1 VALVL
6 GLPAKWMGVG
16 GWGMWMWFS
25 VLVVWAVVL
34 GKVKAVKSLVK

>member
-1 VALVL
+1 
-6 GLPAKWMGVG
+6 
-16 GWGMWMWFS
+16 MWMWFS